1 MLIET
6 ACRKMRHLRSELWR
20 YPSVRHL
27 ESLLIM
33 SGLTVPGGYA
43 GYRLNCFFDQF
54 SGLQLEALFGDL
66 NDIDG
71 E

>member
-1 MLIET
+1 
-6 ACRKMRHLRSELWR
+6 
-20 YPSVRHL
+20 
-27 ESLLIM
+27 M